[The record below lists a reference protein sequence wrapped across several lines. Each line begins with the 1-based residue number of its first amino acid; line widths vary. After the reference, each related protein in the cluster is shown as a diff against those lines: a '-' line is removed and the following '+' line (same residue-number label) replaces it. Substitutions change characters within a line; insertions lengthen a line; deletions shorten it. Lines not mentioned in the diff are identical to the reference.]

1 MPISKLVPPSV
12 RLVALLL
19 VCGGLVVAS
28 VTRADSVLEQWR
40 SGLSGARLTAYSG
53 SVISSNSSLTTLTL
67 CRSGRF
73 HLDRDASWSVPGQA
87 GGASRGVVTGR
98 WGVESAGGGIV
109 VTYETDEGE
118 RGAYPVYLQ
127 ANGRVNLGG
136 VAYATERGAAG
147 C

>member
-1 MPISKLVPPSV
+1 M
-12 RLVALLL
+12 
-19 VCGGLVVAS
+19 
-28 VTRADSVLEQWR
+28 
-40 SGLSGARLTAYSG
+40 
-53 SVISSNSSLTTLTL
+53 
-67 CRSGRF
+67 
-73 HLDRDASWSVPGQA
+73 PGQA